1 MGRPVQGH
9 DVSCAVMGPN
19 GPELA
24 GEWQEVDINI
34 SNDAETYQETNSRM
48 PIYLDGDI
56 TIDGTLKRGW
66 MDMNIVATTVGTGNL
81 QPGQY
86 IPPSPRFVI
95 TCTIDAPDKGLS
107 GRYQLTGV
115 LMDKTAIAIKS
126 GKSVVD
132 SNITFKAEGLIEAA
146 S

>member
-9 DVSCAVMGPN
+9 DVSASVMGPN
-19 GPELA
+19 GPELV

-34 SNDAETYQETNSRM
+34 NNDAEAYQTLNSRM

-66 MDMNIVATTVGTGNL
+66 LDMNIVAATVGTGNL
-81 QPGQY
+81 QPGQP
-86 IPPSPRFVI
+86 IPATPRFVI
-95 TCTIDAPDKGLS
+95 TTTINAPDKGLN

-115 LMDKTAIAIKS
+115 IVDKNAIAIKQ
-126 GKSVVD
+126 GKGAVD
-132 SNITFKAEGLIEAA
+132 SNLSFKAEGLIEA
-146 S
+146 